1 METKQIKEIL
11 EIFEASGLSH
21 MEIEEGNLKIKM
33 EKPAGELVAQPI
45 PRPVV
50 QEEPTQEEPMMTID
64 SPLVG
69 TFYRAKSLQ
78 AKPYVEIGDHVHV
91 NDVVC
96 MVEAMKTMNE
106 IHSDKEGIVTQI
118 LVEDKEMVEYGQ
130 PLIVLGE
137 KK

>member
-33 EKPAGELVAQPI
+33 EKPAGELAAQPI

-69 TFYRAKSLQ
+69 TFYRAKSSQ

-130 PLIVLGE
+130 PLIILGE
-137 KK
+137 IK

>member
-21 MEIEEGNLKIKM
+21 MELEEGGLKIKM
-33 EKPAGELVAQPI
+33 EKPVGEIVVQPT

-50 QEEPTQEEPMMTID
+50 QEEEIKEEPMKTID

-69 TFYRAKSLQ
+69 TFYRAKSPQ
-78 AKPYVEIGDHVHV
+78 AKPYVEIGDHVQI
-91 NDVVC
+91 NDVIC

-118 LVEDKEMVEYGQ
+118 LVEDGAMVEYGQ

-137 KK
+137 KQ

>member
-21 MEIEEGNLKIKM
+21 MEIEEGDLKIKM
-33 EKPAGELVAQPI
+33 EKPAGELAAQPI

-69 TFYRAKSLQ
+69 TFYRAKSSQ
-78 AKPYVEIGDHVHV
+78 AKPYVEIGDYVHV

>member
-45 PRPVV
+45 PRPVI

-78 AKPYVEIGDHVHV
+78 AKPYVEIGDYVHV

-130 PLIVLGE
+130 PLIILGE

>member
-21 MEIEEGNLKIKM
+21 MELEEGSLKIKM
-33 EKPAGELVAQPI
+33 EKPVGEIVVQPT

-50 QEEPTQEEPMMTID
+50 QEEEIKEEPMTTID
-64 SPLVG
+64 SPLV
-69 TFYRAKSLQ
+69 
-78 AKPYVEIGDHVHV
+78 VI
-91 NDVVC
+91 C

-118 LVEDKEMVEYGQ
+118 LVEDGAMVEYGQ

-137 KK
+137 KQ